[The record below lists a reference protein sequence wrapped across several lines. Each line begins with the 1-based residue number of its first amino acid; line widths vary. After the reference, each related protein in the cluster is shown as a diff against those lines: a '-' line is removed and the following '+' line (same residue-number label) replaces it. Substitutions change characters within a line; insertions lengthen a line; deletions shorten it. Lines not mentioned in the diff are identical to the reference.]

1 MAEYDW
7 MENTTE
13 HFQHI
18 FGGKCKMIGGLW
30 ELLECIL
37 ISQTNFTEMKV
48 APQEAISG
56 WIYTISQTTPI
67 QRVVLKRKTTNGR
80 LIGFKEILT
89 IKTHP
94 TARTAS
100 ATENQEF
107 RTRI

>member
-1 MAEYDW
+1 MATIAEYDW

-37 ISQTNFTEMKV
+37 ISQTDFTEMEV
-48 APQEAISG
+48 APQEAIS
-56 WIYTISQTTPI
+56 

-80 LIGFKEILT
+80 LIGCKEILT

-94 TARTAS
+94 TAGTAS